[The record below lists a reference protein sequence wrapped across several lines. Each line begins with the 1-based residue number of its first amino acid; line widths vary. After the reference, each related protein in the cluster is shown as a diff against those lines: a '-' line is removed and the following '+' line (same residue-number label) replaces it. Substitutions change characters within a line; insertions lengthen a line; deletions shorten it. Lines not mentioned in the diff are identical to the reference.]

1 MRKDEAFV
9 ADSTTRSMRVTSGQ
23 TFTLT
28 MDANP
33 TTGYQWFLSNPL
45 DGRFLKLISNDYL
58 PPAAPRAG
66 QGGHQVLT
74 FHALQPGMTS
84 IALKY
89 CRPWENADCVHFL
102 FAIVTIE

>member
-9 ADSTTRSMRVTSGQ
+9 TDSTTRTMRAAAGQ

-28 MDANP
+28 LDANP

-45 DGRFLKLISNDYL
+45 DERFLRLIRNDYL
-58 PPAAPRAG
+58 PPSSSRAG

-74 FHALQPGMTS
+74 FHALQTGMTS

-89 CRPWENADCVHFL
+89 CRPWENADCAHFS
-102 FAIVTIE
+102 FTIVTIE